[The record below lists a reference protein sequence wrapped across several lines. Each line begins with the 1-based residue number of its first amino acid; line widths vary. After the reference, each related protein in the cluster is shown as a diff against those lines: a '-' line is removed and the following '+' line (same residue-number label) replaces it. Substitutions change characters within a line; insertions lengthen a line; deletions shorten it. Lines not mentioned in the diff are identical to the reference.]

1 MLVEDRVGFA
11 CIFLPDNKL
20 YEYLRKLSDK
30 LMDEGNLDGIL
41 LTGNDHVKTNT
52 KLNNLSSGNNNEGI
66 KLLQRFLDTTGDI
79 QSTTLIAVRAFPG
92 ELVSDSVRE
101 WIKKY
106 SRSI

>member
-41 LTGNDHVKTNT
+41 LTGARA
-52 KLNNLSSGNNNEGI
+52 I
-66 KLLQRFLDTTGDI
+66 KLKFEKSL
-79 QSTTLIAVRAFPG
+79 
-92 ELVSDSVRE
+92 
-101 WIKKY
+101 K
-106 SRSI
+106 